1 MAAPTL
7 QFKRGNAGVAGTV
20 PALRPGEPAI
30 SLNNFDFYIGTDTT
44 VSNNKFFGSH
54 RYWGREDGT
63 NSLRLKLVD
72 KGGTNSI
79 ELKSP
84 DTLAGITT
92 YTFPATPISGRYLR
106 VDANGIL
113 SWDDAG
119 ASGGNFTDAT
129 LTGITTITG
138 SLNVSA
144 NSNITGITTFS
155 GAINATG
162 NVTIG
167 DAGTDTLIVN
177 STTTFNGAVT
187 GTISTAT
194 RATLIDTTETGSNL
208 EYFPT
213 FVSNSTTT
221 QSQTVRTDSGISY
234 NPSTNTITVPNIKTE
249 NLKHSNGTQAVSI
262 DASGNVG
269 VSSNLSIA
277 GNLFVNGNT
286 TSVNTETLKVKDSL
300 IDLGKVDDGFG
311 NLIPP
316 TADANIDVGILF
328 NYFDTA
334 ARKAAVYW
342 DDSVTR
348 IAIASR
354 VTETNS
360 VLTASAYAA
369 LEVGGLWVNNSC
381 TGGASEI
388 ISCFGGSQLELRNIL
403 IDAGTF

>member
-1 MAAPTL
+1 MPAPTL
-7 QFKRGNAGVAGTV
+7 QIKRGNAGIAGTV

-30 SLNNFDFYIGTDTT
+30 SLNNFDLFVGTDTT

-54 RYWGREDGT
+54 RYWGRENGT
-63 NSLRLKLVD
+63 NSLTLKLVD
-72 KGGTNSI
+72 KDGTNSI
-79 ELKSP
+79 NLKSP
-84 DTLAGITT
+84 NTLTGITT
-92 YTFPATPISGRYLR
+92 YTFPAIPISGRYLR

-119 ASGGNFTDAT
+119 ASGGSFTNAT

-138 SLNVSA
+138 DLVVSA
-144 NSNITGITTFS
+144 NSNFS
-155 GAINATG
+155 GVSTFTN

-167 DAGTDTLIVN
+167 DAGTDTLTVN
-177 STTTFNGAVT
+177 SATTFTGTIT

-194 RATLIDTTETGSNL
+194 RATLVDTTETGTNL
-208 EYFPT
+208 EFYPT

-234 NPSTNTITVPNIKTE
+234 NPSTNTVTVPNIKTE
-249 NLKHSNGTQAVSI
+249 NLKHSNGTQAITI
-262 DASGNVG
+262 DSSGNVG
-269 VSSNLSIA
+269 VSSNLSIV

-286 TSVNTETLKVKDSL
+286 TSVNTEVLRVKDSL
-300 IDLGKVDDGFG
+300 IDLGKVDDGAG
-311 NLIPP
+311 NLVPP
-316 TADANIDVGILF
+316 TSDANIDVGVLF
-328 NYFDTA
+328 NYFADSA

-342 DDSVTR
+342 DDSVSR

-369 LEVGGLWVNNSC
+369 LEVGGLWVNNTC
-381 TGGASEI
+381 TGGSSEI
-388 ISCFGGSQLELRNIL
+388 ISCFGGSELELRNIL